1 MCLKSQFQPKWKIA
15 DKIAIMAAA
24 LSLVALVSS
33 WRTNN
38 NIYELQTMQNGMNII
53 NGFSN
58 KDVVDASYAV
68 IRTSQK
74 LPLTED
80 ELIRFRQAA
89 SPLGQQLKTLAAC
102 LDLHA
107 CSGETAINIF
117 CSHSQL
123 YDKVLAE
130 AHRAAGVPLEAGD
143 KFYLSQKSR
152 CQT

>member
-1 MCLKSQFQPKWKIA
+1 MCLERQAQPKWKIA
-15 DKIAIMAAA
+15 DTIAVVAAA
-24 LSLVALVSS
+24 FSLVALLLN
-33 WRTNN
+33 WRTSNS
-38 NIYELQTMQNGMNII
+38 IYQLQTMQNGMNII

-102 LDLHA
+102 LDLNA
-107 CSGETAINIF
+107 CSGETAIYIF
-117 CSHSQL
+117 CSHSHL

-130 AHRAAGVPLEAGD
+130 AHRAAGVPLEAGE
-143 KFYLSQKSR
+143 KFYVSQKSR